1 MVKRLIPSC
10 ICLVL
15 LVIIVFQCES
25 GFRKKDI
32 YNTNLIAFADTVSY
46 YKNVLGNQ
54 TATIK
59 TLALQKEQLDK
70 IIIKKD
76 KQLKVLTA
84 EFSSVNSVI
93 KYSTQTKIDTIVTVF
108 KNPVDSIPRFCIT
121 GDRFDKWFSFKYKV
135 TNDSLILSS
144 FITHTDA
151 AIITG
156 YKRKWFL
163 GKETLTTDITFSNP
177 YIEVNQLSSAQV
189 SIRQPLYKKWYIW
202 LGMGIVGGLLI
213 K

>member
-1 MVKRLIPSC
+1 MVKCLIPYC
-10 ICLVL
+10 ICFVL
-15 LVIIVFQCES
+15 LAVVFFQCES
-25 GFRKKDI
+25 EFRKEDI
-32 YNTNLIAFADTVSY
+32 YSANLTALTDTVSY
-46 YKNVLGNQ
+46 YKNRLGNQ

-70 IIIKKD
+70 VIIQKD
-76 KQLKVLTA
+76 KQLKALTA

-108 KNPVDSIPRFCIT
+108 KNPVDSIPRFTIT
-121 GDRFDKWFSFKYKV
+121 GNRFDKWFSFKYKV
-135 TNDSLILSS
+135 TNDSLILSP

-177 YIEVNQLSSAQV
+177 YIEVNQLSSVQV

-202 LGMGIVGGLLI
+202 MGIGIIGGLLL

>member
-1 MVKRLIPSC
+1 MVKRLIPYCSC
-10 ICLVL
+10 LIL
-15 LVIIVFQCES
+15 LVIMVIQYKSE
-25 GFRKKDI
+25 FRKKDI
-32 YNTNLIAFADTVSY
+32 YNTNLKALTDIVSY
-46 YKNVLGNQ
+46 YKNRLGNQ

-59 TLALQKEQLDK
+59 TLELQKEQLDK
-70 IIIKKD
+70 ILIQKD
-76 KQLKVLTA
+76 KQLKALAA

-108 KNPVDSIPRFCIT
+108 KNPVDSIPRFSIT

-189 SIRQPLYKKWYIW
+189 SMRQPLYKKWYVW
-202 LGMGIVGGLLI
+202 LGVGIVGGLLI

>member
-1 MVKRLIPSC
+1 MVKRLIPYC

-32 YNTNLIAFADTVSY
+32 YNTNLIALADTVSY

-59 TLALQKEQLDK
+59 TLELQKEELDK

-108 KNPVDSIPRFCIT
+108 KNPVDSIPRFSIT

-189 SIRQPLYKKWYIW
+189 SIRQPLYKKWYVW